1 MLPKMNLI
9 NQKWLLL
16 YSFLFLPL
24 IAAAQKDSARSKI
37 PIEKDTTIYRW
48 DIKLGVGLS
57 ANTIPNKNDDWHK
70 EEKAAQINIAKN
82 IGAHYQ
88 LGIELSFVNMGYA
101 KAGTFITNGRSAIVY
116 NERIYAKPAIP
127 ICLFGNYRFRFG
139 YSIFYVGLSAGY
151 MWTKGNSN
159 ASETMTENNVSSI
172 TFGGH
177 IGYQYLL
184 GKRLSI
190 AATANLRY
198 CNLKTQQED
207 NTYKATPIYYY
218 PITVGV
224 GYRLK

>member
-1 MLPKMNLI
+1 MNLI
-9 NQKWLLL
+9 NQKWLLF

-37 PIEKDTTIYRW
+37 PIEKDTTVYRW
-48 DIKLGVGLS
+48 DIWAGIGLS
-57 ANTIPNKNDDWHK
+57 SNTIPDRNNNKHK
-70 EEKAAQINIAKN
+70 EERVAQIRIARN
-82 IGAHYQ
+82 IGMHYQ
-88 LGIELSFVNMGYA
+88 LGVELSFVDMGYA
-101 KAGTFITNGRSAIVY
+101 KAGTFITNGRAVIVY
-116 NERIYAKPAIP
+116 NERIYAKPTIP
-127 ICLFGNYRFRFG
+127 LCLFGNYKVKFG
-139 YSIFYVGLSAGY
+139 YSTFYAGVIAGY
-151 MWTKGNSN
+151 MWTVINYN
-159 ASETMTENNVSSI
+159 ASEVMTENNASSI
-172 TFGGH
+172 TLGGQ

-190 AATANLRY
+190 AASASLRY

>member
-1 MLPKMNLI
+1 MV
-9 NQKWLLL
+9 LL

-57 ANTIPNKNDDWHK
+57 ANTIPNKNDDRHK

-101 KAGTFITNGRSAIVY
+101 KAGTFITNGRSVIVY
-116 NERIYAKPAIP
+116 NERIYAKPAIH
-127 ICLFGNYRFRFG
+127 ICLLGNYRFRFE

-151 MWTKGNSN
+151 MWTKVNSN
-159 ASETMTENNVSSI
+159 ASETMTENNASSI
-172 TFGGH
+172 TFGGQ